1 MSKCYDDPQLQE
13 LVNLTIYSIQ
23 REKHQTH
30 KRASKKKEAPEAGGC
45 AEGPWTSSPIYTSSV
60 KKMCIVW

>member
-1 MSKCYDDPQLQE
+1 MTHSFKNWPILQ
-13 LVNLTIYSIQ
+13 SIQ
-23 REKHQTH
+23 YREKNIKTT
-30 KRASKKKEAPEAGGC
+30 REPVKKEAPEAGGC

>member
-23 REKHQTH
+23 REKHQNH

-45 AEGPWTSSPIYTSSV
+45 AEGPWTSSPIYTLSV